1 LATILR
7 LLGNVLQMEFYN
19 ISKERQK
26 EALLLLVNIIQC
38 QTQNF

>member
-1 LATILR
+1 
-7 LLGNVLQMEFYN
+7 MEFYN